1 MSEAV
6 LESNVQEVKVQGQL
20 VMPFYVICDVSP
32 SMSNDMEALNAALV
46 QLKAD
51 IMSDPVTD
59 DLTMLSVIAFGGS
72 ARTVVP
78 LAPPSEVVL
87 PTLTMINGTTFG
99 SAFKEYHRA
108 FEADR
113 TRLKAEGKMV
123 YRPCVFFLT
132 DGEPGD
138 KMDYLQTFR
147 SLLTYDPETKQ
158 GNKAFPYIV
167 TFGFREAT
175 EKVMKELAYPDF
187 GPSRGKWFLAH
198 SNNVG
203 ELLRSMTNAI
213 GNTVVSSGKSAAAGT
228 PQIVPPEAPPQAGM
242 QFGDA
247 GDTV

>member
-1 MSEAV
+1 
-6 LESNVQEVKVQGQL
+6 
-20 VMPFYVICDVSP
+20 
-32 SMSNDMEALNAALV
+32 
-46 QLKAD
+46 
-51 IMSDPVTD
+51 
-59 DLTMLSVIAFGGS
+59 MLSVIAFGGS